1 MKRGFYPK
9 LALTGIRKNRQT
21 YIPYLLTCIGMV
33 AMFYI
38 VYALSK
44 NDALAAMR
52 GGDTLQIMLSMGT
65 GIMGIFAVI
74 FLFYTNSF
82 LIRRRKKEFGLYNIL
97 GMGKRN
103 LAQVLIWECVI
114 MYVISLSGGLFCG
127 ILFSKLGELC
137 MARMLG
143 EKAGF
148 DFFVSFTS
156 IKWTAVLFL
165 VIFILILLNNLRQI
179 QMSRPVELLH
189 GEETAE
195 KPPKANWLFA
205 LAGVILLGSAY
216 FLAVVIDEPL
226 SALSWFFIAVAMV
239 IAATYLLFIAGSVV
253 FCRLLQKNKAFYYKT
268 NHFISVSSMAYRM
281 KQNGAGLA
289 SICILSTMVL
299 VTLSSTVCLYIGMED
314 SLHQRYPRDIVVET
328 VYEKETNTETVHD
341 NIDTILKEYGEAP
354 ENELHY
360 RYLPVGTFFKGNTGY
375 FDYSKVN
382 DSSKDGEI
390 DQLFVISLED
400 YNRLM
405 GSTETLSDDEAL
417 IFCTKRDWEH
427 DTVELDG
434 IGSWKIKEVVSEFIP
449 NGIDVMQMI
458 PSVYLFVP
466 DLKKVEDSMIYVT
479 MSDGTGYRVT
489 GIDYYGFDLSCSDEK
504 QTAILKTI
512 CEDGQ
517 KGIGAEA
524 VEEGQFSGMEAEGIA
539 ENRAD
544 FCGMYGGLFFL
555 GIFLGIVFIL
565 GAVLIMYYKQ
575 IIEGY
580 EDRKRFAILQQV
592 GMTEREIRKSINAQ
606 ILMVFFLPLAVA
618 GIHTAFAFPI
628 VSRILLLLGLVNTK
642 LLIGVTAGCYL
653 VFALFYVSVYAATS
667 RVYYGIVTGEK

>member
-52 GGDTLQIMLSMGT
+52 GGDTLQAMLSLGT

-103 LAQVLIWECVI
+103 LARVLIWECAI
-114 MYVISLSGGLFCG
+114 MYAISVAGGLFCG

-165 VIFILILLNNLRQI
+165 AIFILILINNLRQI

-189 GEETAE
+189 GDETAE
-195 KPPKANWLFA
+195 KPPKANWLLA
-205 LAGVILLGSAY
+205 LVGVVLLGTAY

-226 SALSWFFIAVAMV
+226 SALTWFFVAVVMV

-268 NHFISVSSMAYRM
+268 SHFISVSSMAYRM

-299 VTLSSTVCLYIGMED
+299 VTLSSTVCLYIGLED
-314 SLHQRYPRDIVVET
+314 SLHHRYPRDIVVET
-328 VYEKETNTETVHD
+328 SYVKEQDTERVHE
-341 NIDTILKEYGEAP
+341 NIGTILEEYGETP

-360 RYLPVGTFFKGNTGY
+360 RYLPAGTFFEGNTGH
-375 FDYSKVN
+375 FDYSKVSV
-382 DSSKDGEI
+382 SSKNSEI
-390 DQLFVISLED
+390 DQLFVISIDD

-405 GSTETLSDDEAL
+405 EKNETLTDDEAL
-417 IFCTKRDWEH
+417 IFCTKRDWQY

-434 IGSWKIKEVVSEFIP
+434 VGTWKIKETVPEFVS
-449 NGIDVMQMI
+449 NGVDAMQMV
-458 PSVYLFVP
+458 PSVYLFVS
-466 DLKKVEDSMIYVT
+466 DLKEIEASMTHVT
-479 MSDGTGYRVT
+479 MSDGMEYRIT
-489 GIDYYGFDLSCSDEK
+489 GIDYYGFDLNCDDEK

-512 CEDGQ
+512 CEKGQNGISGHELEDGQ
-517 KGIGAEA
+517 Y
-524 VEEGQFSGMEAEGIA
+524 SGMKAEGIA
-539 ENRAD
+539 GGRSD
-544 FCGMYGGLFFL
+544 FYGLYGGLFFL

-592 GMTEREIRKSINAQ
+592 GMTENEIRKSINSQ

-642 LLIGVTAGCYL
+642 LLIGVTAACYL
-653 VFALFYVSVYAATS
+653 LFALFYVSVYMATS

>member
-38 VYALSK
+38 VYALSE
-44 NDALAAMR
+44 NDALAVMR
-52 GGDTLQIMLSMGT
+52 GGDTLQAMLSLGT

-103 LAQVLIWECVI
+103 LAQVLIWECGI

-137 MARMLG
+137 MARVLG

-165 VIFILILLNNLRQI
+165 VIFIFILLNNLRQI

-205 LAGVILLGSAY
+205 LAGVILLGTAY

-299 VTLSSTVCLYIGMED
+299 VTLSSTVCLYMGMED
-314 SLHQRYPRDIVVET
+314 SLHQRYPRDMVVET
-328 VYEKETNTETVHD
+328 SYEKEPDTETVHD

-360 RYLPVGTFFKGNTGY
+360 RYIPVGTFFKGNTGY

-400 YNRLM
+400 YNRLT

-417 IFCTKRDWEH
+417 IFCTKRDWEY

-434 IGSWKIKEVVSEFIP
+434 IGSWKIKEVISEFIP
-449 NGIDVMQMI
+449 NGIDAMQII

-466 DLKKVEDSMIYVT
+466 DLKKVEDSMIYIT

-489 GIDYYGFDLSCSDEK
+489 GIDYYGFDLNCSDEK

-512 CEDGQ
+512 CEEGQ
-517 KGIGAEA
+517 KGISGEA

-539 ENRAD
+539 EGRAD
-544 FCGMYGGLFFL
+544 FYGMYGGLFFL

-628 VSRILLLLGLVNTK
+628 VSRILLLLGLVNTN
-642 LLIGVTAGCYL
+642 LLIGVTVGCYL
-653 VFALFYVSVYAATS
+653 VFAVFYVSVYAATS